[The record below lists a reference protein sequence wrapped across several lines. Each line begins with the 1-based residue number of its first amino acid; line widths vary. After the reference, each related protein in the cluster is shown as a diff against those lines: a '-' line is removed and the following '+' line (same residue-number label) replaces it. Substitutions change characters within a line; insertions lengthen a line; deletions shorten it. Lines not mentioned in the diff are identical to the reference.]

1 MIGIASQLAERMV
14 LMETCKAVSQGC
26 WLLVLSH
33 LLASLIAL
41 SRDMAVASLFSYL
54 VPSFLFSRSG
64 VSMKCP

>member
-1 MIGIASQLAERMV
+1 MTGIASQLAKRMV
-14 LMETCKAVSQGC
+14 LMETCKAVSQGS
-26 WLLVLSH
+26 WLLVQSH

-41 SRDMAVASLFSYL
+41 SRDMAIASFFSCL